1 MKLGPAPASL
11 RLDLFYLGA
20 PFAVGFMHMESS
32 TWNWQ
37 GVEGGKSLQHLRISG
52 GIQNGNCTAQR
63 PKAEGEVG

>member
-37 GVEGGKSLQHLRISG
+37 GVEGGKSLQHRRGKSKMVTIWH
-52 GIQNGNCTAQR
+52 
-63 PKAEGEVG
+63 EGEVGQW